1 MTTVVFEDKGTDF
14 LPITTAFKSRNDAE
28 AFVVESA
35 LEEQVHPM
43 EKQVTSRVVKEPLRR
58 SDMFPMTVADGSE
71 YIWTLQS
78 V

>member
-1 MTTVVFEDKGTDF
+1 MTVVVFENKGTDF
-14 LPITTAFKSRNDAE
+14 PPITTVFKLRDDAE
-28 AFVVESA
+28 AFIVESA

-43 EKQVTSRVVKEPLRR
+43 EKQVTSRAVRESLKRFN
-58 SDMFPMTVADGSE
+58 MFSMTTADGSR

>member
-1 MTTVVFEDKGTDF
+1 MTVVVFENKGTDF
-14 LPITTAFKSRNDAE
+14 PPITTVFKLRDDAE
-28 AFVVESA
+28 AFIVESA

-43 EKQVTSRVVKEPLRR
+43 EKQVTSRAVRVSLKR
-58 SDMFPMTVADGSE
+58 SNVFSMTTADGSR

>member
-1 MTTVVFEDKGTDF
+1 MTTVVSEDKGTDF
-14 LPITTAFKSRNDAE
+14 PPITTAFKSRNDAE

-43 EKQVTSRVVKEPLRR
+43 EKQVTSRAVKESLER
-58 SDMFPMTVADGSE
+58 SNMFSMTAADGSG
-71 YIWTLQS
+71 YRWTRQS

>member
-14 LPITTAFKSRNDAE
+14 PPITKAFKSRNDAE
-28 AFVVESA
+28 SFVVESA

-43 EKQVTSRVVKEPLRR
+43 EKQVTSRAVKKSLKLFN
-58 SDMFPMTVADGSE
+58 MFSMTVADGSGHV
-71 YIWTLQS
+71 WTLQS